1 MKKKKIKPINLTIN
15 RKKIIL
21 KNNCIN
27 SISKSNI
34 STAYYSS
41 IKKNKN
47 SKTIEPYEDINNK
60 FVSNFNGLN
69 SPQNMSNSSQNRLL
83 ISFKHINTE
92 ERNEIENTTDINFN
106 NIMHPQKSFVY
117 KRKNINLNYNNNIS
131 RKNNILLN
139 DYRKRVMKLF
149 LSSFRTY
156 ILTFLRKHFY
166 SFIRNITFL
175 IMKKELFYKSNEK
188 IKTKKV
194 KMNRCNNYRLN
205 RSYDNVKQLNN
216 EKYRNKEYIEN
227 TNKNKY
233 IGINPLT
240 DMRKDKENYK
250 YKFIHLSRNNQ
261 SVLIDQN
268 NNRYNN
274 NSPNYTNII
283 NSHGKFYEYKNIFI
297 SLDNKTNKYANKNYK
312 QYECFSKKIKDI
324 ITIDKRMFI
333 RINYIFFIPKKQRRC
348 RNISEKHLL
357 KINNSLNI
365 SQIYSFEYLS
375 NKSDNIL
382 NQKEKL
388 AIIPRDEEKIKNIFD
403 IIDNIYILKEKRLL
417 IYILKVIKL
426 VMNINKIIKMNIF
439 RKIGLTT
446 KDERKLSSGIFLLDD
461 KMIFSTDNF
470 DNLKAEKDN

>member
-60 FVSNFNGLN
+60 FVPNFNGLS
-69 SPQNMSNSSQNRLL
+69 SPQNMSNSSKNRLL

-117 KRKNINLNYNNNIS
+117 KRKNININYNNNIN
-131 RKNNILLN
+131 RKNIILLN

-205 RSYDNVKQLNN
+205 RSYDNVKLLNN

-250 YKFIHLSRNNQ
+250 YKFINLSRNNQ
-261 SVLIDQN
+261 SVLIDQR
-268 NNRYNN
+268 NNRYN

-297 SLDNKTNKYANKNYK
+297 SLDNKTNTYVNKNYK

-439 RKIGLTT
+439 RKIGLTI

-470 DNLKAEKDN
+470 DNLKDEKDN

>member
-1 MKKKKIKPINLTIN
+1 MKKKKIKPLNLTIN

-47 SKTIEPYEDINNK
+47 LKTIEPYEDINNK
-60 FVSNFNGLN
+60 FVSNFNGLS
-69 SPQNMSNSSQNRLL
+69 SPQNMSNSSKNRLL

-117 KRKNINLNYNNNIS
+117 KRKNININYNNNIS
-131 RKNNILLN
+131 RKNIILLN

-261 SVLIDQN
+261 SVLIDQK

-274 NSPNYTNII
+274 SLNYTNII

-297 SLDNKTNKYANKNYK
+297 SLDNKINKYANKNYK

-324 ITIDKRMFI
+324 ITIDKRMSI

-439 RKIGLTT
+439 RKIGLTI

-470 DNLKAEKDN
+470 DNLKDEKDN

>member
-1 MKKKKIKPINLTIN
+1 MKKKKIKPLNLTIN

-47 SKTIEPYEDINNK
+47 LKTIEPYEDINNK

-69 SPQNMSNSSQNRLL
+69 SPQNISNSSQNRLL

-117 KRKNINLNYNNNIS
+117 KRKNININYNNNIS
-131 RKNNILLN
+131 QKNNILLN

-261 SVLIDQN
+261 SVLIDQK

-274 NSPNYTNII
+274 SLNYTNII

-439 RKIGLTT
+439 RKIALTA
-446 KDERKLSSGIFLLDD
+446 KDGRKLSSGIFLLDD

-470 DNLKAEKDN
+470 DNLKDEKDN

>member
-69 SPQNMSNSSQNRLL
+69 SPQNISNSSQNRLL

-117 KRKNINLNYNNNIS
+117 KRKNININYNNNIN
-131 RKNNILLN
+131 RKNIILLN

-194 KMNRCNNYRLN
+194 KTNKCNNYQLN
-205 RSYDNVKQLNN
+205 RSCDNVKQLNN
-216 EKYRNKEYIEN
+216 EKYRNKEHIED

-250 YKFIHLSRNNQ
+250 YKFINLSRNNQ
-261 SVLIDQN
+261 SVLIDQK
-268 NNRYNN
+268 NNRYN

-324 ITIDKRMFI
+324 ITMDKRMFI

-348 RNISEKHLL
+348 RNVSEKHLL

-365 SQIYSFEYLS
+365 SQIYSFEYLP

-382 NQKEKL
+382 NQKEKQT
-388 AIIPRDEEKIKNIFD
+388 INSREEEKIKNIFD

-439 RKIGLTT
+439 RKIGLTI
-446 KDERKLSSGIFLLDD
+446 KDQRKLSSGIFLLDD

-470 DNLKAEKDN
+470 DNLKDEKDN

>member
-1 MKKKKIKPINLTIN
+1 MKKKKIKPKNLTIN

-41 IKKNKN
+41 IQKNKN
-47 SKTIEPYEDINNK
+47 SKTIETYEDINNK

-117 KRKNINLNYNNNIS
+117 KRKNININYNNNIN
-131 RKNNILLN
+131 RKNIILLN

-205 RSYDNVKQLNN
+205 RSYDNVKLLNN

-261 SVLIDQN
+261 SVLIDQK

-274 NSPNYTNII
+274 SLNYTNII

-375 NKSDNIL
+375 NKSNNIL

-426 VMNINKIIKMNIF
+426 VININKIIKMNIF
-439 RKIGLTT
+439 RKIGLTI

-470 DNLKAEKDN
+470 DNLKDQKDN